1 MATYTKQQIVEKAQE
16 VAKMI
21 AETDEVDFFKR
32 AEAQI
37 NENQKVREMIASMKS
52 LQKQAVNFQ
61 HYGKTEALK
70 MVEAKIEK
78 IEQELDELPIVKEFK
93 QSQVDVND
101 LLQIVASTISN
112 TVTDEIIISTG
123 GDVLRGET
131 GSHVKNSVPGSCS

>member
-21 AETDEVDFFKR
+21 SETEEVDFFKR

-37 NENQKVREMIASMKS
+37 NENQKVRELISSMKS

-131 GSHVKNSVPGSCS
+131 GSQVKNSVPGSCS